1 MSNLEQMLRERLSAL
16 SEKPGRLAEAFT
28 VIRTE

>member
-1 MSNLEQMLRERLSAL
+1 MLRERHEAL
-16 SEKPGRLAEAFT
+16 AAEKGLPAGRLAEAFT